1 MATAVITGASSG
13 IGRDI
18 AVLLANM
25 GYDLVL
31 AARRKDRLA
40 ELCTELSTRTEILCV
55 DLSKPANCRSLY
67 DFCKD
72 KDVEILV
79 NNAGFGDF
87 GEFAYG
93 DTDKELEMIDLNI
106 KAVHILTKLFLKDFL
121 EKDKGCIL
129 NVASAAGFMPAGP
142 LMSTYYATKAYV
154 LSLTRSVAKE
164 TEHTKVTVS
173 ALCPGPVK
181 TEFNNV
187 AGVEFATG
195 GITSIAAA
203 KAGVDGMMRG
213 KKVIIPGGIMK
224 IGKFFTKIL
233 PDGIL
238 TAFAYR
244 FQKSKGD

>member
-18 AVLLANM
+18 AMLLADM
-25 GYDLVL
+25 GYDLILV
-31 AARRKDRLA
+31 ARRKDRLEKLA
-40 ELCTELSTRTEILCV
+40 LSTNAKIFCT
-55 DLSKPANCRSLY
+55 DLSKAENCRSLY
-67 DFCKD
+67 DFCRD
-72 KDVEILV
+72 RDVEILV

-87 GEFAYG
+87 GEFALS
-93 DTDKELEMIDLNI
+93 DAEKELEMIDLNI

-121 EKDKGCIL
+121 AKNNGRIL

-142 LMSTYYATKAYV
+142 LMGTYYATKAYV
-154 LSLTRSVAKE
+154 LTLTRSIAKE
-164 TEHTKVTVS
+164 IENTGVTIS

-181 TEFNNV
+181 TEFNDV
-187 AGVEFATG
+187 AGVEFASG
-195 GITSIAAA
+195 GITSTAAA
-203 KAGVDGMMRG
+203 KAAVEGMMKG

-233 PDGIL
+233 PDGVL
-238 TAFAYR
+238 AMFAYR